1 MKTCFR
7 IRLICQLTCVVLAL
21 ALATAYAHQQAPQPI
36 DGVDTERSS
45 LTLERV
51 VLLMRHG
58 VRPPTRLP
66 PIAEGLSREPWSTW
80 DVPAGH
86 LTAHGFQGTVLV
98 GRWHRQALA
107 ARGLVPP
114 TACPGEG
121 SIAVRANTDQRTR
134 ESARGFLEGFAP
146 QCHVEVQHSS
156 GHRDDPIFQS
166 IDLDL
171 VEHDRDAAR
180 AAVMARVDGQL
191 DNAMAPLAQ
200 AFARLDAIL
209 GCCTP
214 PACIAAGLAADC
226 TLSTWPNGWADTA
239 VGKRV
244 KFKGPLDAGGIAA
257 HTLLLE
263 YVEGKPMDQVGW
275 GCATEDDIELLSR
288 IHAAEFD
295 LLYRTPY
302 IAHRGATLILAHVLA
317 NFGNHAAPR
326 LDILVGHDTNAANV
340 GGALDLHWHVP
351 GYAPDDAAVGGVMGF
366 ELLRDKDGERFV
378 RVSYLAQGTRQ
389 LRQLQ
394 PLDDANPPYVTYM
407 AQPLCGLPTDPT
419 RCRLADFEA
428 ALQARIIR

>member
-180 AAVMARVDGQL
+180 AAVMARL
-191 DNAMAPLAQ
+191 
-200 AFARLDAIL
+200 
-209 GCCTP
+209 
-214 PACIAAGLAADC
+214 
-226 TLSTWPNGWADTA
+226 
-239 VGKRV
+239 
-244 KFKGPLDAGGIAA
+244 
-257 HTLLLE
+257 
-263 YVEGKPMDQVGW
+263 
-275 GCATEDDIELLSR
+275 
-288 IHAAEFD
+288 
-295 LLYRTPY
+295 
-302 IAHRGATLILAHVLA
+302 
-317 NFGNHAAPR
+317 
-326 LDILVGHDTNAANV
+326 
-340 GGALDLHWHVP
+340 
-351 GYAPDDAAVGGVMGF
+351 
-366 ELLRDKDGERFV
+366 
-378 RVSYLAQGTRQ
+378 
-389 LRQLQ
+389 
-394 PLDDANPPYVTYM
+394 
-407 AQPLCGLPTDPT
+407 
-419 RCRLADFEA
+419 
-428 ALQARIIR
+428 